1 MTPTL
6 RRGLLAAP
14 IAAGFVL
21 AGGCGSSGHSQA
33 PAPASHH
40 ADRPRRPPTLAF
52 VHYPPPR
59 SVLGYRFARPPIV
72 VIVPNPPSRAMWTLY
87 FRLNRPLP
95 PINSN
100 YSHPNDPIGLPE
112 VERGGLPSRFSY
124 LGPLA
129 EPCYIAADIDSIV
142 TAKRNGRPVPAAPGL
157 PSAARPA
164 RLPRVKPGML
174 AHVWLRVRL
183 GHRPLR
189 AIVPFTSALPPTRFG
204 PVTLKTGRVVRHA
217 ASPDAPYARLLGCG
231 KSFALLTSRTE
242 G

>member
-1 MTPTL
+1 MTATL
-6 RRGLLAAP
+6 RRGLVAALT
-14 IAAGFVL
+14 AAGLVVS
-21 AGGCGSSGHSQA
+21 GGCGSSGHARA
-33 PAPASHH
+33 PAPAGHPRRSP
-40 ADRPRRPPTLAF
+40 RPRIPSF
-52 VHYPPPR
+52 VRYPPPR

-72 VIVPNPPSRAMWTLY
+72 VILPTPPARPRGRLY
-87 FRLNRPLP
+87 FRQNRPLP

-100 YSHPNDPIGLPE
+100 YSRPDDPIGLPE

-124 LGPLA
+124 LGPLI
-129 EPCYIAADIDSIV
+129 EPCYIADDIDSIV
-142 TAKRNGRPVPAAPGL
+142 TAKRNGRQVPAAPGL